1 MTVRRPILVR
11 LWNTPRSGTFLGAPP
26 DHSRKVFVDVFS
38 TAETSHYGNV
48 VKGWDAFL
56 AATDIKAIH
65 SSRKPKV
72 NDKDRLFTLSSPSY
86 VTEDENGAD
95 GDDDPDY
102 MDNADMK
109 QRKKS
114 LAGPGTRK
122 YREDDMYD

>member
-1 MTVRRPILVR
+1 MSAKESLASRREKLEEDLKTTQRHIYD
-11 LWNTPRSGTFLGAPP
+11 GEEAYI
-26 DHSRKVFVDVFS
+26 
-38 TAETSHYGNV
+38 AETSHYGNV